1 MNSYQYDVANRLT
14 SVNGVN
20 YTWDNNGNLLN
31 DGVNTYVYDSAN
43 RLISVSN
50 QSTVSSY
57 QYNGM
62 GDRLTQSAAG
72 GNTTN
77 YTLDLNTGLTQV
89 LNDGT
94 NTYFYG
100 VGRIAER
107 QGEVNEYYLGDAL
120 GSVRQ
125 LTDAQGE
132 ITLTNA
138 YQPYGTL
145 AQTAGN
151 AQTSYGF
158 TGEFTDA
165 SGLVYL
171 RARYYD
177 PLSGRFFQID
187 PSRQEENLYQYAGS
201 NPVMNIDPSGLVY
214 LTFDDGPNSPAD
226 LKILN
231 ILKQYG
237 AHATFFFHG
246 SHITTPTDE
255 WIIWRVVAEGHRI
268 GDHGWENVSLTDTN
282 INGAIE
288 SVSKTENQI
297 VQVLEKLRA
306 QSPSRF
312 NMLDFQTRSYVD
324 GVIEHGTGLFRPHGG
339 DITPAQINAIEC
351 RNRFGVRISCDSRLR
366 GPLDYWPWDVDPR
379 DWEAHFPNDG
389 YDTDPSEIPSRICD
403 GFYWTYYL
411 YRDMGIQRFNS
422 PVMSNDDVILLH
434 SYEETAK
441 VLPEIIEV
449 LREKGYTF
457 DVLEPSWR

>member
-1 MNSYQYDVANRLT
+1 M
-14 SVNGVN
+14 
-20 YTWDNNGNLLN
+20 
-31 DGVNTYVYDSAN
+31 
-43 RLISVSN
+43 
-50 QSTVSSY
+50 
-57 QYNGM
+57 
-62 GDRLTQSAAG
+62 
-72 GNTTN
+72 
-77 YTLDLNTGLTQV
+77 
-89 LNDGT
+89 
-94 NTYFYG
+94 
-100 VGRIAER
+100 GRIAEN
-107 QGEVNEYYLGDAL
+107 QGGVNEYYLGDAL

-125 LTDAQGE
+125 LVDDGGE
-132 ITLTNA
+132 TTLART
-138 YQPYGTL
+138 YEPYGDL
-145 AQTAGN
+145 AQATGT
-151 AQTSYGF
+151 AQTDFGF
-158 TGEFTDA
+158 TGEFTDS

-255 WIIWRVVAEGHRI
+255 WIIWRVVTEGHRI

-297 VQVLEKLRA
+297 VQVLEKLKA

-312 NMLDFQTRSYVD
+312 NMLDFQTQSYVD
-324 GVIEHGTGLFRPHGG
+324 RIIEHGTGLFRPHGG

-379 DWEAHFPNDG
+379 DWEIEHPEAF
-389 YDTDPSEIPSRICD
+389 DTVPSDMVPRLCY
-403 GFYWTYYL
+403 GFSWAASVGPLTI
-411 YRDMGIQRFNS
+411 YRENK
-422 PVMSNDDVILLH
+422 PVMSNDDIILLH
-434 SYEETAK
+434 SYDGTAK
-441 VLPEIIEV
+441 ALPSILEF
-449 LREKGYTF
+449 LRSNGYTF
-457 DVLEPSWR
+457 DILEPSWR